1 MPPRSRR
8 EFQDSSAHAAADVLC
23 EFLEAAV
30 HATLHRRGVYPEELF
45 ERVSLYGINVQRSRH
60 PELNAYIGDVVGGA
74 HGWVCRGAARC
85 LELVVTSAQHAVLE
99 RHVFQ
104 FQLLGAAAT
113 AAEQLAA
120 GTLPLPAG
128 ADADSEPAAALE
140 RRLAE
145 LLVVQAQRDA
155 WRAALPAGTHALLL
169 SFAPTPLTPHAPRRL
184 HLQTGG
190 AHH

>member
-45 ERVSLYGINVQRSRH
+45 ERVSLYGI
-60 PELNAYIGDVVGGA
+60 NAYIGDVVGGA

-155 WRAALPAGTHALLL
+155 WREALPAGTHTRSL
-169 SFAPTPLTPHAPRRL
+169 SLMPTPLTPHAPRRL
-184 HLQTGG
+184 YLQAGG